1 RPCSNLSKQCEKASI
16 NRTILSKMR
25 SAETSWRQ
33 SRKVIIGKAQVG
45 PGTATSF
52 LYQTHLASS
61 SNEERGSY
69 RMGRGIQPAKDGSSR
84 TNSLGFGIIE
94 ANRTVL
100 ICGARSLGR
109 NRWRVEPIRYN
120 CLRSSL
126 RTC

>member
-1 RPCSNLSKQCEKASI
+1 M
-16 NRTILSKMR
+16 NRTIMRKMR
-25 SAETSWRQ
+25 SGESSWRQ
-33 SRKVIIGKAQVG
+33 SRKVIIEKAQAG
-45 PGTATSF
+45 PRTATSF
-52 LYQTHLASS
+52 LYQNHLASS
-61 SNEERGSY
+61 LNEESGSSETEC
-69 RMGRGIQPAKDGSSR
+69 GILLVGDGSIKA
-84 TNSLGFGIIE
+84 NSLGSGSIE

>member
-1 RPCSNLSKQCEKASI
+1 MNHAKDDYAKTPISSPLAC
-16 NRTILSKMR
+16 R
-25 SAETSWRQ
+25 STN
-33 SRKVIIGKAQVG
+33 
-45 PGTATSF
+45 
-52 LYQTHLASS
+52 S
-61 SNEERGSY
+61 SNCESTSGLEESGSLETEC
-69 RMGRGIQPAKDGSSR
+69 GILLVGDGSIKA
-84 TNSLGFGIIE
+84 NSLGFGIIE